1 MAEKRKQLRDYIHS
15 SLMGYV
21 LEPKEKILMTYRG
34 FEIILPA
41 NMTRE
46 KPYVWLKRNGRY
58 YVELGDTNTGNL
70 IRIDN
75 FLDDLQTHLDKLNKG
90 LAKLWER
97 ERQLKEELRKEE
109 SFSDEIENCRQKL
122 EKLDKKLGVDKK

>member
-1 MAEKRKQLRDYIHS
+1 
-15 SLMGYV
+15 
-21 LEPKEKILMTYRG
+21 MTYRG

-46 KPYVWLKRNGRY
+46 KPYIWLKRNSRY

-75 FLDDLQTHLDKLNKG
+75 FLDDLQTHLDKLNIG

-97 ERQLKEELRKEE
+97 ELQLKEELRKEE
-109 SFSDEIENCRQKL
+109 SFSDEIEECRKKL
-122 EKLDKKLGVDKK
+122 EILDKKLGVDKK